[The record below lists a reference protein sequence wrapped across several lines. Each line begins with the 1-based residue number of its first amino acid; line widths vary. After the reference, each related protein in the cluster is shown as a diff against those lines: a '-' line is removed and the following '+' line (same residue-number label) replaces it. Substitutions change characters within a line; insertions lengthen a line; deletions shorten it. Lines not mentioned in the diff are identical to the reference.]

1 MTTQFF
7 IPMRPP
13 TTTHNA
19 KELHAYMKGGKP
31 CAVLYDSA
39 ELKAA
44 RAKLHAYLA
53 LHAPETPI
61 PAGRPVRLM
70 VKWMFP
76 AEGRYTTVSVPDS
89 RAHAW
94 VEIYAD
100 GFGWIVFETT
110 PGYGNMVFSENAEDY
125 ANPEEV
131 SEITSVT
138 TQAPVF
144 TENPDLTTATE
155 TVQMIEGSD
164 TAPAQEG
171 TSATSLESSE
181 NGSENAD
188 NTSSQDGDN
197 NGNNGTSPHGTGDN
211 GDGNGGNTDVAG
223 EEQTGEGSIQSEY
236 DINGVGISSDDSTE
250 ETTSSDGEI
259 QQAEKKPM
267 PKAVKIL
274 LTVLLWAVI
283 IVGAVFALRYAELM
297 RRKKLAENAPE
308 KAAAEIYRMLAR
320 LAAMQGICVSAEKLP
335 EQLKTDFGIE
345 CGDIVS
351 AALRARFGHNGSV
364 SAKDAAVSAKQY
376 RTAAEKLISGLS
388 AEKTVLAKIIM
399 LDRYSK

>member
-1 MTTQFF
+1 MNFSQPPFLFFFVFQF
-7 IPMRPP
+7 
-13 TTTHNA
+13 
-19 KELHAYMKGGKP
+19 
-31 CAVLYDSA
+31 S
-39 ELKAA
+39 
-44 RAKLHAYLA
+44 
-53 LHAPETPI
+53 
-61 PAGRPVRLM
+61 
-70 VKWMFP
+70 
-76 AEGRYTTVSVPDS
+76 
-89 RAHAW
+89 
-94 VEIYAD
+94 
-100 GFGWIVFETT
+100 
-110 PGYGNMVFSENAEDY
+110 
-125 ANPEEV
+125 
-131 SEITSVT
+131 
-138 TQAPVF
+138 
-144 TENPDLTTATE
+144 
-155 TVQMIEGSD
+155 SD
-164 TAPAQEG
+164 DT
-171 TSATSLESSE
+171 SE

-236 DINGVGISSDDSTE
+236 DINGVGISSNDSTE

-351 AALRARFGHNGSV
+351 AALRARFGQNGSV

>member
-1 MTTQFF
+1 MRAYERLLKYVSYETTSDENSQTC
-7 IPMRPP
+7 PSS
-13 TTTHNA
+13 A
-19 KELHAYMKGGKP
+19 KEL
-31 CAVLYDSA
+31 VLADELVE
-39 ELKAA
+39 ELKAIGVA
-44 RAKLHAYLA
+44 DAHVDKDGYVYGS
-53 LHAPETPI
+53 I
-61 PAGRPVRLM
+61 PATKG
-70 VKWMFP
+70 
-76 AEGRYTTVSVPDS
+76 AENEKTIGLI
-89 RAHAW
+89 AH
-94 VEIYAD
+94 
-100 GFGWIVFETT
+100 
-110 PGYGNMVFSENAEDY
+110 M
-125 ANPEEV
+125 
-131 SEITSVT
+131 
-138 TQAPVF
+138 
-144 TENPDLTTATE
+144 
-155 TVQMIEGSD
+155 D
-164 TAPAQEG
+164 TAPAMSGADIKPRIINDYDGADIVLNEKLGVVMDTVTFPQLRNYVGQDLIVTDGTTLLGADDKAGIAEIMTAAAQIIEADKACEG
-171 TSATSLESSE
+171 
-181 NGSENAD
+181 
-188 NTSSQDGDN
+188 NTDEHIA
-197 NGNNGTSPHGTGDN
+197 HGKICIAFTPDN

-274 LTVLLWAVI
+274 LTVLWWAVI

-320 LAAMQGICVSAEKLP
+320 LAAMQGVCVSAEKLP

-351 AALRARFGHNGSV
+351 AALRARFGQNGSV